1 MRVPDNFLEGEIRNS
16 FYVESMMKK
25 VWAAQLEVLHEI
37 DRICKK
43 HNITYFADWGTL
55 LGAVRHKGFIPWDDD
70 MDITMKRQDY
80 IKFCEV
86 FPKETTEL
94 DLVTI
99 YTEEWWNSL
108 ITRVVNG
115 KRIRFDDEHLQKY
128 HGCPWVIGLDIFI
141 VDYVAPTQEDDE
153 YTCEIIKIVSAL
165 VANIE
170 ENIYDDETIKAA
182 AIEVEQMLNVKFDYS
197 KPLENQLLRLIDS
210 IQKKSQQKLH
220 LCLTMR
226 VPDLWM
232 YIQKNI
238 IAKQ

>member
-94 DLVTI
+94 DLVL
-99 YTEEWWNSL
+99 SL
-108 ITRVVNG
+108 IH
-115 KRIRFDDEHLQKY
+115 I
-128 HGCPWVIGLDIFI
+128 
-141 VDYVAPTQEDDE
+141 
-153 YTCEIIKIVSAL
+153 
-165 VANIE
+165 
-170 ENIYDDETIKAA
+170 
-182 AIEVEQMLNVKFDYS
+182 
-197 KPLENQLLRLIDS
+197 
-210 IQKKSQQKLH
+210 
-220 LCLTMR
+220 
-226 VPDLWM
+226 
-232 YIQKNI
+232 
-238 IAKQ
+238 